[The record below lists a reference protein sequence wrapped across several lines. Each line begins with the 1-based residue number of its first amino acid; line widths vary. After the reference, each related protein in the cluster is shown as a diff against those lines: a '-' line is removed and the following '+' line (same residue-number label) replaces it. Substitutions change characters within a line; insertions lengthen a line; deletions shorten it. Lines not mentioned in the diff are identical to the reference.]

1 MNESTATGMD
11 LGSLGDLSSLLSS
24 PTPVASGVQAATGPE
39 HLSLNLI
46 DEDPHQPR
54 SESNPGFSLDSL
66 EELAET
72 IRQRGVKSP
81 ISVRENP
88 DKPGHFIINH
98 GARRYRASR
107 LAKKDSIPA
116 FVDNDYNEADQV
128 IENLQ
133 RNELTAREVAD
144 FVGRELA
151 KNKKKGAIAKELGK
165 SASWVSQY
173 VTLLDLPDPIA
184 EAFNTGRVNDVT
196 IINELV
202 KEYKASPDEVT
213 TWLDNPSQDIS
224 RAEVK
229 LLREYLA
236 EKDNGGYRD
245 PNTIDAFSGQTD
257 AESGGG
263 QGPEPEEEKQPK
275 DKKDPDPEKLSK
287 AIVLVAHD
295 GRSARLLLK
304 RRPSDYG
311 SAWFKYEDDGTEF
324 EATLDEVTLTAVME
338 G

>member
-1 MNESTATGMD
+1 MNESMSTGMD
-11 LGSLGDLSSLLSS
+11 LGSLGDLSSLLNS
-24 PTPVASGVQAATGPE
+24 PVAVAGATGPE
-39 HLSLNLI
+39 HISLSLI

-54 SESNPGFSLDSL
+54 SESNPGFSAESL

-81 ISVRENP
+81 ISVRDNP

-98 GARRYRASR
+98 GARRFRASR

-144 FVGRELA
+144 FIGRELA

-184 EAFNTGRVNDVT
+184 EVFNTGRVNDVT

-202 KEYKASPDEVT
+202 KEYKTYPNEVT
-213 TWLDNPSQDIS
+213 AWLENPSQDIS

-236 EKDNGGYRD
+236 EKENGGLRD

-257 AESGGG
+257 AESAGE
-263 QGPEPEEEKQPK
+263 QGLSPEKDPK
-275 DKKDPDPEKLSK
+275 NKKEPDPEKLSK
-287 AIVLVAHD
+287 SIVLVTHD
-295 GRSARLLLK
+295 GRAARLLLK
-304 RRPSDYG
+304 RRPSGYG
-311 SAWFKYEDDGTEF
+311 SAWFKYEDDGEEF
-324 EATLDEVTLTAVME
+324 EAALGDVTLTAVME

>member
-11 LGSLGDLSSLLSS
+11 FGSLGDLSSLLSS
-24 PTPVASGVQAATGPE
+24 PTPGVQTATGPE

-54 SESNPGFSLDSL
+54 SESNPGFSHDSL
-66 EELAET
+66 EELAAT

-88 DKPGHFIINH
+88 DKPGHYIINH

-116 FVDNDYNEADQV
+116 FIDNDYNEADQV

-133 RNELTAREVAD
+133 RNELTAREIAD
-144 FVGRELA
+144 FIGRELA
-151 KNKKKGAIAKELGK
+151 KNKKQAAIAKELGK
-165 SASWVSQY
+165 SAPWVSQH

-184 EAFNTGRVNDVT
+184 EVFNTGRVTDVT
-196 IINELV
+196 VINELV
-202 KEYKASPDEVT
+202 KNYKAYPDEVT
-213 TWLDNPSQDIS
+213 AWLENPSQDIS

-229 LLREYLA
+229 LLREFLA
-236 EKDNGGYRD
+236 EKELGGFRD

-257 AESGGG
+257 AEASGG
-263 QGPEPEEEKQPK
+263 QGLEQEKQPK

-311 SAWFKYEDDGTEF
+311 SAWFKYEDDGEEF
-324 EATLDEVTLTAVME
+324 EAALADVTLTAVME